1 MKQRLANVKKQLQSL
16 ATHQAA
22 VTNLTGGTVISA
34 KREPTVSFQISDA
47 VNAYANAIQPKLIGG
62 AAFDSDF
69 NAQNYTAENETAADA
84 GDNRIHTCITR
95 RSSASTDGRETPES
109 NFMGFAHD
117 VLGPDYSELFS
128 GTLVASTSPATQTTP
143 SVSTAAP
150 TLTEPISTPSQ
161 SSLLFSA
168 GQMQGR
174 AFFPTSDARK
184 RSKPSD
190 NYYISKTNIIA
201 VENLRRQQ
209 WHDANMAIKNAELA
223 IKNEQLN
230 VWKIV
235 ARTLEQNP
243 SMLGEAARL
252 LAPMQSNA
260 LSTNETNVYPQY
272 TIPNSSQSDIRID
285 LDAAEAIDNQTEDEN

>member
-22 VTNLTGGTVISA
+22 VINLTGGTVISA
-34 KREPTVSFQISDA
+34 KREPTVSFQFSDA
-47 VNAYANAIQPKLIGG
+47 VNVYANAIQPKLIGG

-69 NAQNYTAENETAADA
+69 NAENDTAENETAADA
-84 GDNRIHTCITR
+84 DDNRIHTCTTR
-95 RSSASTDGRETPES
+95 RSSASASIDGRETPES
-109 NFMGFAHD
+109 NFLGFAQD
-117 VLGPDYSELFS
+117 MLGPDYSELFS
-128 GTLVASTSPATQTTP
+128 GTLVASTSPATQTML

-168 GQMQGR
+168 DQMQGR
-174 AFFPTSDARK
+174 AFFPTSNARK
-184 RSKPSD
+184 RSKTSATD
-190 NYYISKTNIIA
+190 HYYISKTSIIA

-230 VWKIV
+230 VWKII

-272 TIPNSSQSDIRID
+272 TIPNSSQSDNSNRS
-285 LDAAEAIDNQTEDEN
+285 